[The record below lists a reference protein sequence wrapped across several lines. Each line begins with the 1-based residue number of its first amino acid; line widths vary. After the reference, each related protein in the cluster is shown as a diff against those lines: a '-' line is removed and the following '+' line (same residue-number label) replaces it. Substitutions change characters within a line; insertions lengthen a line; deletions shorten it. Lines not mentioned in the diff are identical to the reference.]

1 MNSNVAYNYLCS
13 QPIIAHDDIV
23 SLRFQKHEMGLEDDW
38 WKRCRVGDTYAWFM
52 KLPSGDFLREPLGR
66 FANDAQARSFGYAPM
81 VERSL
86 SLRNGVE
93 LVARGSYVEL
103 VAPLFSEPFA
113 TRYRV
118 MLLALQN
125 ACEKGVVSYSGCFG
139 RGSRQ
144 CYEALRHRARKY
156 SAVSRYEHNF
166 LFSDLVGEPL
176 LRELR
181 SYDEAAG
188 RWENT
193 VYLSGY
199 HSSGANLVRFY
210 RVADNELVGR
220 LGSRFK
226 LEIVFRENVLR
237 YNEARSLVSFGTQPE
252 IQERLAAS
260 LLRQTRK
267 VLGPIMQNGRSV
279 AMAALRSVTNSNT
292 NSGAVNSM
300 FERSRTYYEM
310 LRRISELEQ
319 SRDLHERR
327 IFALEQEM
335 LRQRQEIVE
344 LRGGLKGKARIS
356 ASLSVE
362 SPEK

>member
-1 MNSNVAYNYLCS
+1 
-13 QPIIAHDDIV
+13 
-23 SLRFQKHEMGLEDDW
+23 MGLEDDW

-166 LFSDLVGEPL
+166 LFSDQVGEAL

-181 SYDEAAG
+181 PYDEAAG

-226 LEIVFRENVLR
+226 LENVFRENVLR

-267 VLGPIMQNGRSV
+267 VLRPIMQNGRSV

-344 LRGGLKGKARIS
+344 LRGGLKGNARIS